1 MTFAPA
7 ERPPARP
14 RWAPSPQRA
23 IAIAYVTAI
32 FMTGIDM
39 QIVNVALP
47 TLSEAFGV
55 PLTDV
60 QWTVIAYLLTLA
72 IVIPASGWIGDR
84 IGTKRTFVFALALFT
99 LASAL
104 CGLAQSLPELIAA
117 RALQGVGGGLLTS
130 TGTSMLYRAYAP
142 EQRARVARTLILPI
156 LIGPGS
162 APIIGGVLTQTLS
175 WRWVFL
181 INVPFGI
188 VMCAFTYFFVAEHRP
203 SPAGRLDVLGLVL
216 SGLGLS
222 ALLYAI
228 SEGSVLGWGSPV
240 IIGAGLAGVLLLW
253 LFAREALR
261 RPDPILQ
268 LRLLREPLLRST
280 NIVFALTT
288 SVFLASLYLTP
299 IFLQQVMG
307 QTPIKSGTTTF
318 VEVIGVAVG
327 SQTLGR
333 LYPRIGPRIMCTIGG
348 FGLTLFL
355 LAFLLVDDST
365 SLWVVRGL
373 MFFGGFGN
381 SGAFLAV
388 QTSMFGNISSADTG
402 HASAIYNTQRQSSI
416 AINTAIVT
424 TIVAGAGGTALEAF
438 HAAYL
443 GAAIMAAL
451 GTVLAWTLID
461 NRLAGSTMVRAA
473 RRGAADVGD
482 T

>member
-1 MTFAPA
+1 VTFAPA

-117 RALQGVGGGLLTS
+117 RALQGVGGGLLTP

-162 APIIGGVLTQTLS
+162 APILGGVLTQTLS

-188 VMCAFTYFFVAEHRP
+188 VMCGFTYLFVAEHRP

-261 RPDPILQ
+261 RPDPILD
-268 LRLLREPLLRST
+268 LRLLREPLLRAT

-288 SVFLASLYLTP
+288 AVFLASLYLTP

-307 QTPIKSGTTTF
+307 QSPIQSGTTTF
-318 VEVIGVAVG
+318 VEVIGVGVG

-381 SGAFLAV
+381 SGAFLAI

-424 TIVAGAGGTALEAF
+424 TIVAGAGGTGLEAF

-461 NRLAGSTMVRAA
+461 NRLAGSTMVRATPP
-473 RRGAADVGD
+473 GAADVGD

>member
-117 RALQGVGGGLLTS
+117 RALQGVGGGLLTP

-142 EQRARVARTLILPI
+142 EQRARVARTLIMPI

-162 APIIGGVLTQTLS
+162 APILGGVLTQTLS

-240 IIGAGLAGVLLLW
+240 IIGAGLGGVLLLW

-348 FGLTLFL
+348 FGLTLYL

-381 SGAFLAV
+381 SGAFLAI

-461 NRLAGSTMVRAA
+461 NRLAGSTMVRSAP
-473 RRGAADVGD
+473 RGAADVGD